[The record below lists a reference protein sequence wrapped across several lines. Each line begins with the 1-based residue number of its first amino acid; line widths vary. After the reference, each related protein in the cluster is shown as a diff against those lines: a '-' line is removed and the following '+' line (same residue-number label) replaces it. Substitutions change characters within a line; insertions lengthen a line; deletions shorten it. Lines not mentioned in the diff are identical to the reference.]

1 MLQVNILRKKNCLGL
16 VIIELDNDTKVG
28 RRYNLLV
35 YTEKTIISNAEYKR
49 WGNNEIKRVK

>member
-35 YTEKTIISNAEYKR
+35 YTEKNDYFKCWIQKM
-49 WGNNEIKRVK
+49 G